1 MKKREFKISFFL
13 HVWEK
18 KAEEI
23 SLEEF
28 HNDLRGARWKVLAES
43 YRRWMRTGMTEEGKR
58 LKGAL
63 NAVVVAG
70 KCRGGHAANQVT
82 ELNGLA
88 LFDFDHCLEMLAG
101 MKEKAGA
108 LPYVVGAFV
117 SISGEGLKLIVCIDA
132 ENAGQYAVAYPV
144 VARELERVLG
154 HPCDMSCRDLGRACY
169 ASYDPEA
176 YYNPGAGVF
185 PWREQVD
192 GLLQAE
198 GECSEQSVGKAC
210 PAGVAS
216 ETGDGFMQA
225 FLNDFDARN
234 PFVAGGRH
242 AFVLKLGRV
251 ARYKGFSPKEMRLLQ
266 KAVVEKYAQADFG
279 SGEIE
284 KTLSSGYQ
292 YVSARR
298 ADAMTTDLGPKVQGP
313 FYGMPE
319 EEEEEDL
326 EDILFGKSEG
336 FRRSAPYFPDEV
348 FEHLPA
354 LLAEGVRVAG
364 SSRERDMLLAAMIVN
379 ISACLPEVRLLY
391 DQMYYSPHLYYMVI
405 AHAGGGKGVVGLAGM
420 LPAEIHKFYEK
431 QNDEVRLVYDKAFFE
446 WELEQKKAQAEKR
459 SPDFA
464 LRPREP
470 LRKLLMLS
478 PNVSKSLIISALE
491 ESGKLGCCINAT
503 ELDMVSGAIRNECG
517 KHDDVFRAAFQH
529 EVVSA
534 DFKVNGRQVVAR
546 HLRLA
551 LCLAGTPNQ
560 LVRFIPSL
568 ENGLYSRFLIYTG
581 QSAWEWRSAAPRAG
595 CEDHRAVFARLS
607 ARLLELHQFLLQS
620 PTEVTFTPG
629 QWEEHTLRFASH
641 LSEVVNERDDSPGAI
656 VLRHGLMASRIACV
670 LTALRKG
677 ECAWAMPEYACSD
690 EDFHT
695 AMLMTD
701 VLLEHSL
708 LLSTCMQK
716 SESKPKPLKPY
727 FRLRP
732 VLQVLSGTFT
742 FTQVVDKAVE
752 MGIPKTT
759 AKRLFRK
766 TVELKLVVKEGDVYR
781 KTTRSWGAG
790 IP

>member
-117 SISGEGLKLIVCIDA
+117 SISGEGLKLIVRIDA

-216 ETGDGFMQA
+216 EAGDGFMQV

-251 ARYKGFSPKEMRLLQ
+251 ARYKGFSPEEMRLLQ

-298 ADAMTTDLGPKVQGP
+298 ADAVMASQGPKVQGP
-313 FYGMPE
+313 LYAPE
-319 EEEEEDL
+319 EGESEEDM
-326 EDILFGKSEG
+326 EDVLFGKSEE
-336 FRRSAPYFPDEV
+336 FRRVAPYFPEEV
-348 FEHLPA
+348 FEHLPD
-354 LLAEGVRVAG
+354 LLAQGVKAAG
-364 SSRERDMLLAAMIVN
+364 NYRERDMLLMAMITN
-379 ISACLPEVRLLY
+379 ISACLPEVRVLY
-391 DQMYYSPHLYYMVI
+391 DQVYYSPHLYYMVI
-405 AHAGGGKGVVGLAGM
+405 AHAGGGKGVVSLAGL
-420 LPAEIHKFYEK
+420 LPGEIHRYYEK
-431 QNDEVRLVYDKAFFE
+431 QNEEMRLVYDKAFFE
-446 WELEQKKAQAEKR
+446 WELELKKAQAEKR
-459 SPDFA
+459 SPDFS
-464 LRPREP
+464 LRPKEP
-470 LRKLLMLS
+470 VRKLLTLS
-478 PNVSKSLIISALE
+478 PNVSKSMLISALE

-503 ELDMVSGAIRNECG
+503 ELDMVSGAIRNDYG

-529 EVVSA
+529 EVVSV
-534 DFKVNGRQVVAR
+534 DFKVNGRQVVA
-546 HLRLA
+546 HNPHLA

-568 ENGLYSRFLIYTG
+568 ENGLYSRFLVYTG
-581 QSAWEWRSAAPRAG
+581 QSDWCWRSAAPREG
-595 CEDHRAVFARLS
+595 GEDHRAMFARLS
-607 ARLLELHQFLLQS
+607 GRLLELHQFLLQS
-620 PTEVTFTPG
+620 PTEVTFTAA
-629 QWEEHTLRFASH
+629 QWEEHTSRFSSH

-656 VLRHGLMASRIACV
+656 VLRHGLMASRIAGV

-677 ECAWAMPEYACSD
+677 ECAWAMPQYVCSD

-708 LLSTCMQK
+708 LLSTSVRK
-716 SESKPKPLKPY
+716 SESKSGPLKPY

-732 VLQVLSGTFT
+732 VLQTFSGTFT
-742 FTQVVDKAVE
+742 YKDAMDRAVE
-752 MGIPKTT
+752 MGNPVTT
-759 AKRLFRK
+759 FKRLFRK
-766 TVELKLVVKEGDVYR
+766 TIELKIIDKEGDMYIR
-781 KTTRSWGAG
+781 TRRGWRETDA
-790 IP
+790 